1 MGGQHSNE
9 SSSLHGTGSADEDS
23 VPKVEFEDFQ
33 VLRAIGKGSFGKV
46 CIVQKSDTKRMYAMK
61 YMNKVMCIQRDAFRN
76 VLREIEL
83 LAQLNHPF
91 LVNLWFTFQDEE
103 DMFMV
108 FDLLLGGDLRYHL
121 NTEGRFDQERV
132 KLYVCE
138 IGLAL
143 DYLSKMHVIHR
154 DIKVTGAAFN
164 YVFVAIQT

>member
-9 SSSLHGTGSADEDS
+9 SSTDHGTGSAGDDT
-23 VPKVEFEDFQ
+23 PKVNFEDFQ

-46 CIVQKSDTKRMYAMK
+46 CIVQKTDTKHMYAMK
-61 YMNKVMCIQRDAFRN
+61 YMNKLMCVQRDAFRN

-91 LVNLWFTFQDEE
+91 LVNLWFTFQDDE

-121 NTEGRFDQERV
+121 NNHNQGRFEQERI

-138 IGLAL
+138 IALAL
-143 DYLSKMHVIHR
+143 DYLRRMNVIHR
-154 DIKVTGAAFN
+154 DIKVCERSIRAR
-164 YVFVAIQT
+164 Y